1 MSIELTESP
10 RTHAEPRPRD
20 VVGRGP
26 WSLAWR
32 RLRSDKVAISSFV
45 VIVLMVLFAVC
56 APLVAHVTGHPP
68 NMQYHQEG
76 LTPDGLPKAP
86 SSTFLLG
93 TDDLGRDILVR
104 IAYGARISLGVGVL
118 ATMLTVVV
126 GVALGLL
133 AGFLGGA
140 VDLVIARLVD
150 VVLSIPFLL
159 VAIALVSVAGP
170 SLVITVLVIGMFSWA
185 SMARIVRGQ
194 VLFLK
199 EREFVEAAR
208 SLGASDLRIM
218 VVDVLPNVLAPVIV
232 YTTLLIPVV
241 IVVQATLSF
250 LGLGLPAPAADWGG
264 MISEAQNYY
273 TVAWWFVLFPS
284 LALLITTIAFNLL
297 GDGVR
302 DAVDPRIDRLVRTRQ
317 GARP

>member
-1 MSIELTESP
+1 MSLHPVVTAEQELEEVHS
-10 RTHAEPRPRD
+10 D

-26 WSLAWR
+26 WALAWR
-32 RLRSDKVAISSFV
+32 RLRADRVAMGSLAV
-45 VIVLMVLFAVC
+45 VVLMVLIAVFAPVF
-56 APLVAHVTGHPP
+56 AHITGHPP
-68 NMQYHQEG
+68 NMQYHQAG

-86 SSTFLLG
+86 NSTFWLG

-104 IAYGARISLGVGVL
+104 IAYGARISLGVGVV
-118 ATMLTVVV
+118 ATLLTVVV
-126 GVALGLL
+126 GVVLGLL
-133 AGFLGGA
+133 AGFLGGF

-150 VVLSIPFLL
+150 LVLSIPFLL
-159 VAIALVSVAGP
+159 VAIALVSVSGP
-170 SLVITVLVIGMFSWA
+170 SLTITVLVISMFSWA

-218 VVDVLPNVLAPVIV
+218 FVDVLPNVLAPVIV
-232 YTTLLIPVV
+232 YTTLLIPLA
-241 IVVQATLSF
+241 IVSEATLSF

-302 DAVDPRIDRLVRTRQ
+302 DAVDPRIDRLVRPR
-317 GARP
+317 